1 MEVVGYFAVT
11 KVIPSWFVGG
21 RGSEVAMICL
31 DYLAARLANPVQLT
45 SDGHRPYLEAVKG
58 AFGPDVDCAM
68 LVKLYGP
75 SLEGEKR
82 YSLAEYIRAHKESYR
97 GQVRSETS
105 GTSFAEQSNLN
116 MADEHSAR
124 FTWFTDAL
132 QKVENNAFAVAL
144 HALYCNFVGI
154 HQTLK
159 VGSAMDAGVTDRL
172 WEMMDVAEMIEAGA
186 IAKGAA

>member
-1 MEVVGYFAVT
+1 MEVVGYFADT
-11 KVIPSWFVGG
+11 KLIPSWFVGG
-21 RGSEVAMICL
+21 RDRGAAMIFL
-31 DYLAARLANPVQLT
+31 DYLTSRLADRVQLT
-45 SDGHRPYLEAVKG
+45 SNGHRPYLEAVEG
-58 AFGPDVDCAM
+58 AFGADVDCAM

-75 SLEGEKR
+75 SLEGQKR
-82 YSLAEYIRAHKESYR
+82 YSLAERIGTHKEGYR
-97 GQVRSETS
+97 GQVGSETS
-105 GTSFAEQSNLN
+105 GKSFAEQSNLN

-124 FTWFTDAL
+124 FSWFTNAL
-132 QKVENNAFAVAL
+132 QKVENAAFAVAL

-172 WEMMDVAEMIEAGA
+172 WKMMDVAEMIEAGA